1 MSYPGC
7 GFSEKVDGDQWEDEG
22 RLVLSGEEAVGDELR
37 LHGGL
42 LQPGASPGS
51 SVF

>member
-1 MSYPGC
+1 MGIN
-7 GFSEKVDGDQWEDEG
+7 GKMRVDSF
-22 RLVLSGEEAVGDELR
+22 SGEEAAGEESR

-51 SVF
+51 SVFR